1 MSGIDLNIIRHGDR
15 VRFYGDGDKTIS
27 RRVDAIQPGRVGVW
41 YQGAPLFLTTE
52 EIRSW
57 ERQ

>member
-1 MSGIDLNIIRHGDR
+1 MSGIDIDGIRPGDR
-15 VRFYGDGDKTIS
+15 VRFRGSDGKTIG
-27 RRVDAIQPGRVGVW
+27 RRVDYIQPGRVGVW
-41 YQGAPLFLTTE
+41 YHGAPLFLAAE